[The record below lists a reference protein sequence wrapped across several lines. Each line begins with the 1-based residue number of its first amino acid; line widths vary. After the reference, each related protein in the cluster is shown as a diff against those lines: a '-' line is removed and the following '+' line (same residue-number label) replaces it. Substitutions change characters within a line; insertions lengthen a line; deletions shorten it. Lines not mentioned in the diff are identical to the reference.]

1 MGKRAFTTS
10 QFPYKITGPFKIHR
24 HEKHFKVSH
33 RKESHKV
40 EVQQGFIL
48 VQQDKVGRN
57 LKRRG
62 KRHFLLAVQGWETS
76 SGMWSFPWVS
86 KL

>member
-1 MGKRAFTTS
+1 
-10 QFPYKITGPFKIHR
+10 
-24 HEKHFKVSH
+24 VSH

-57 LKRRG
+57 LKRRE
-62 KRHFLLAVQGWETS
+62 K
-76 SGMWSFPWVS
+76 
-86 KL
+86 